1 MFGVVLSAVVC
12 GLVPYLVIRALW
24 CHFNPKRQHLQGKHV
39 LVTGG
44 SSGIGLSVARQ
55 VALLGA
61 KVTLVARNV
70 ERLQKA
76 KEEVESVCAKLKGD
90 GSSSSNRVQVFSVDL
105 AGRRENIATAIKEA
119 EASQGPVYMLVNCAG
134 FARAQVFEDIP
145 QSLVKELIDV
155 NLMGSFTV
163 TQEVVRG
170 MKQRAEGG
178 AVVFTSS
185 QGGLVGLYGFTA
197 YSAAKAA
204 VVKLAEALHMEL
216 KPHGITVTVCYPP
229 DTQTPGFEEENK
241 TKPVETRLISEA
253 AGLFT
258 PEQVAKKLVDDA
270 LQGNFSS
277 TVGFEGFMLTTLCAG
292 MGPITD
298 SLSLLSQVFLTGL
311 FRLISAFYLWSFS
324 NLIRREHEKK
334 IAAASRTK
342 AE

>member
-1 MFGVVLSAVVC
+1 MFGVVLSLVC

-24 CHFNPKRQHLQGKHV
+24 CHFYPKRHQLQGKHV

-76 KEEVESVCAKLKGD
+76 KEEVETACAKLEGD
-90 GSSSSNRVQVFSVDL
+90 RNSSSVQIFSVDL

-145 QSLVKELIDV
+145 QSLVKELLDV

-170 MKQRAEGG
+170 MKQRGEGG

-185 QGGLVGLYGFTA
+185 EAGLLGLYGFTA

-204 VVKLAEALHMEL
+204 VIKLAEALHMEL

-229 DTQTPGFEEENK
+229 DTQTPGFVEENK

-253 AGLFT
+253 AGLFM
-258 PEQVAKKLVDDA
+258 PEQVAKKLLDDA

-277 TVGFEGFMLTTLCAG
+277 TVGFEGFMLTTLGAG

-311 FRLISAFYLWSFS
+311 LRLISIFYLWSFS
-324 NLIRREHEKK
+324 NIIRREHEKK
-334 IAAASRTK
+334 VAAASRTK